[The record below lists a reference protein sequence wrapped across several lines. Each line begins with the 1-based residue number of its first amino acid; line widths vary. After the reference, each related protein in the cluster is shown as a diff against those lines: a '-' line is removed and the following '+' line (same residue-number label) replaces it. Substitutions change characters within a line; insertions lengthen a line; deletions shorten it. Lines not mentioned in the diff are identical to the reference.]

1 MKDEVNTNH
10 QPLLNP
16 QHGLLSL
23 VGIGPGDLQQMTLA
37 AQTALRTADVV
48 IGYGVYI
55 DLVRPV
61 LRPEQEILIRPMG
74 SEMERAQEAID
85 LAAAGRRVALI
96 SSGDISIYAMTSPV
110 FEVLRQRDWPGQS
123 PEVEVFPGISAVQAA
138 AARLGAPLG
147 HDFCVISLSDLLTPW
162 PIIERRVQA
171 AAWGDFIIGFY
182 NPRSPKRD
190 WQLARA
196 VEILLAYRPAT
207 TPVALAR
214 QITRPDEQ
222 IILVT
227 LGELDPT
234 QVDMFTLVLVGNSQS
249 YFLANHLV
257 TPRGYESKGAGEQPL
272 REASFESRDT
282 EEKSLPDLPVP
293 QPPPSAYPVML
304 TRMAGVSAV
313 VVGGGPV
320 GERKVGGL
328 LAAGSR
334 VRLIS
339 PAATPQLQAWA
350 DMGSIE
356 WLRRPYQAGDLSGMH
371 LAFAATNQRAVNAQ
385 VAEESGKLGLWCNVA
400 DQPEEGNFHVPA
412 VHRRPGVVVAV
423 SSTDK
428 NPRRAQQVRDKIA
441 TWLNKEG

>member
-1 MKDEVNTNH
+1 MKDEVSTNY

-23 VGIGPGDLQQMTLA
+23 VGIGPGDPQHMTLA
-37 AQTALRTADVV
+37 AQTALRSADVV
-48 IGYGVYI
+48 IGYEVYI
-55 DLVRPV
+55 DLVRSI

-110 FEVLRQRDWPGQS
+110 FEVLHRRDWPGQS

-162 PIIERRVQA
+162 PVIERRVQA

-196 VEILLAYRPAT
+196 VEILLAYRPPT

-214 QITRPDEQ
+214 QVTRPDEQ
-222 IILVT
+222 ISLVT

-249 YFLANHLV
+249 YFLANHMV
-257 TPRGYESKGAGEQPL
+257 TPRGYESKGAGEQGSGG
-272 REASFESRDT
+272 AG
-282 EEKSLPDLPVP
+282 EEFLSGSPVS
-293 QPPPSAYPVML
+293 QSSNITYPVML

-313 VVGGGPV
+313 VVGGGTV

-328 LAAGSR
+328 LAAGIR

-350 DMGSIE
+350 DTGSIE
-356 WLRRPYQAGDLSGMH
+356 WLRRPYQAGDLSGTR
-371 LAFAATNQRAVNAQ
+371 LAFAATNRRAVNAQ
-385 VAEESGKLGLWCNVA
+385 VSEEAGKLGLLCNVA

-412 VHRRPGVVVAV
+412 VHRRPGLVVAV
-423 SSTDK
+423 NSTAK
-428 NPRRAQQVRDKIA
+428 NPRQAQQIRDKIA
-441 TWLNKEG
+441 AWLNKEE